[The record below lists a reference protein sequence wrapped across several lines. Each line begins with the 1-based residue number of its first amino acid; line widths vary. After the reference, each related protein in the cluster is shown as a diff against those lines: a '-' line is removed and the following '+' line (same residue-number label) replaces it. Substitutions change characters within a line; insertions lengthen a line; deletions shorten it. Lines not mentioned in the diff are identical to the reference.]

1 LYGQIGKCSCN
12 RFNWP
17 IGWGIRL
24 RLFTIVPTFSEVP
37 LNVHLPYRDALMR
50 HNGMYVQIVM
60 AFSILTPVWWAY
72 TLRGS
77 MSARS
82 LAISAFFLSLTAFL
96 ITRFGNVPINQM
108 IKTWSA
114 TAPPPGYQQLLS
126 RWLLFHNVRTVM
138 ALGSFLCI
146 VIAEPANKKR

>member
-1 LYGQIGKCSCN
+1 MD
-12 RFNWP
+12 
-17 IGWGIRL
+17 RL
-24 RLFTIVPTFSEVP
+24 ASALATVSTGLLAGAFAYAFFTVVPTFSEVP

-60 AFSILTPVWWAY
+60 ALSILTPVWWAY

-82 LAISAFFLSLTAFL
+82 LAISASFLSLTAFL
-96 ITRFGNVPINQM
+96 ITRFGNVPINQI

-114 TAPPPGYQQLLS
+114 IAPPPGYQQLLS
-126 RWLLFHNVRTVM
+126 RWLIFHNVRTVT
-138 ALGSFLCI
+138 ACGSFLCI
-146 VIAEPANKKR
+146 VIAEAANKKR